1 MSHHRVPWHVGT
13 CVVVGLLILAASSWI
28 LVASVHQTAVN
39 GESARLEAAARLLS
53 ARSLQ
58 AVQSGT
64 SLSSVVRGELPAE
77 MRLTIL
83 NPDGS
88 AAADSAFDAVAVIN
102 RLNEPEVQQALTSG
116 MGQGVTYHVE
126 AGKQERSVCVSI
138 RNAQAR
144 LVGVAVASS
153 DASLPWQVAWGTVS
167 WALPLLLGIGVCLLA
182 LSAVLAGR
190 EREPLDETAEAL
202 ELHSPASLAGLAMH
216 ADATPVGR
224 IQKAAYTIV
233 QENESLARVE
243 QSWSARLAAVLDVL
257 PLAAVLLDDALNVAS
272 SNPLFD
278 LLVPGDLLPPAG
290 RHIAEL
296 LPMPDLLAAIDR
308 CVATQQPQ
316 QLASVLRGRSYACT
330 VQELSQWDARERRVI
345 VLLED
350 VTEAAALAR
359 VKADFVANAS
369 HELKT
374 PLTAIQGYL
383 DLLREEPGNT
393 RYLDIIGRNVARL
406 IELSTDISVLSRF
419 ENQPPSVELVDLHD
433 LEADIMELFEKRAAE
448 TGVPL
453 RFEIQEE
460 AGTLYA
466 DRLMLQQLLI
476 NLVENAY
483 RFTERGAITVT
494 ISAEGGFTTIEVAD
508 TGRGIAPNVL
518 PRIFERFYS
527 NAGRGVRPGTGLGLA
542 IVKRIVLAH
551 NGTIDVHS
559 TVGKGTTF
567 VIHIPENLRPS
578 PADAPPA
585 ATKEDS

>member
-28 LVASVHQTAVN
+28 LVASIHQTAVN
-39 GESARLEAAARLLS
+39 GERARLEAAARLLS
-53 ARSLQ
+53 ASSLQ

-64 SLSSVVRGELPAE
+64 SLSSVVRGELPDSV
-77 MRLTIL
+77 RLTIL

-88 AAADSAFDAVAVIN
+88 AAADSAFDAGAVIN

-138 RNAQAR
+138 RDAQAR

-153 DASLPWQVAWGTVS
+153 DASLPWQAAWETVS
-167 WALPLLLGIGVCLLA
+167 WALPLLLGIGVCLLL
-182 LSAVLAGR
+182 LSAVLAGH
-190 EREPLDETAEAL
+190 ERRPLEETAEAL
-202 ELHSPASLAGLAMH
+202 ELHSLPSLAGLAMH
-216 ADATPVGR
+216 AGATPVGR
-224 IQKAAYTIV
+224 IEKAAHALV
-233 QENESLARVE
+233 QENESLTRVE
-243 QSWSARLAAVLDVL
+243 QSWSGRLTTVFEAL
-257 PLAAVLLDDALNVAS
+257 PLAAVLLDGTLSVTS

-278 LLVPGDLLPPAG
+278 LLVPADLLPPAG

-308 CVATQQPQ
+308 CAATHQPQ
-316 QLASVLRGRSYACT
+316 RLVSVLRGRSYACS
-330 VQELSQWDARERRVI
+330 VQELAQWDVRERRVI

-350 VTEAAALAR
+350 VTDAAALAR

-419 ENQPPSVELVDLHD
+419 ENQPPFIELVDLHELKRD
-433 LEADIMELFEKRAAE
+433 MMELFERRAAE

-460 AGTLYA
+460 AGALYA

-483 RFTERGAITVT
+483 RFTETGTITVT
-494 ISAEGGFTTIEVAD
+494 VTAKGGFTVFQVAD
-508 TGRGIAPNVL
+508 TGRGIAPSVL

-559 TVGKGTTF
+559 TVDKGTTF
-567 VIHIPENLRPS
+567 VIRIPQNLRPS

-585 ATKEDS
+585 AKEDS